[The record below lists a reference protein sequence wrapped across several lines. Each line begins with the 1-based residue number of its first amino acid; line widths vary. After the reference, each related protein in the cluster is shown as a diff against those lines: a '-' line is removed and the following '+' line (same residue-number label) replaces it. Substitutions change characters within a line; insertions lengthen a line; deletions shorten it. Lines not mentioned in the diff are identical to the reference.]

1 MKKIKVIMA
10 LSLLTLLILMAS
22 VSVGSL
28 AFAGQDVKFI
38 WDPYTTDP
46 IVGFKLY
53 MASTPNVA
61 VIPANLVATIPGQA
75 VVTYTQANAS
85 VGLKY
90 WVITAYTATQ
100 ESDKSNEVSY
110 TVKLKP
116 PSGLSNTVVL
126 TFTGHTTV
134 IVANR
139 K

>member
-1 MKKIKVIMA
+1 MRR
-10 LSLLTLLILMAS
+10 LFLTLLFLILLTS
-22 VSVGSL
+22 TV
-28 AFAGQDVKFI
+28 FAGQDVKFT
-38 WDPYTTDP
+38 WDPYTSDP
-46 IVGFKLY
+46 IIGFKLY
-53 MASTPNVA
+53 MASTPNV
-61 VIPANLVATIPGQA
+61 VVTPANLVATIPGQA
-75 VVTYTQANAS
+75 VITYTQVNAS